1 MDLRGAKAVPD
12 LEIIEWLYTFDIV
25 DNLYDKDIKEKF
37 IETFKKWVITSKNN
51 NLKNLHLFTNVKI
64 CNGTA
69 HAFDTFHWRHRNKRF
84 LFFKGEFMYHGAC
97 FKKNVNWCYLND
109 TEITENDVIIMSVPF
124 SDYGKQHPTL
134 SGILT
139 TCDAMNVPVLLDFAH
154 LPCTKNINVDLSH
167 KCIDMITFSLS
178 KAFHGAEN
186 LRLGIRFEKEDTD
199 DSIDILNSVNMVNN
213 MSLGIGIKYMNTF
226 TIDHNWEK
234 YGKIYYKVCRENNL
248 EPTDCIMF
256 GIGGDEW
263 KEYNRGNDT
272 NRVCISELIRDKY
285 IC

>member
-1 MDLRGAKAVPD
+1 
-12 LEIIEWLYTFDIV
+12 
-25 DNLYDKDIKEKF
+25 
-37 IETFKKWVITSKNN
+37 
-51 NLKNLHLFTNVKI
+51 
-64 CNGTA
+64 
-69 HAFDTFHWRHRNKRF
+69 
-84 LFFKGEFMYHGAC
+84 MYHGAC
-97 FKKNVNWCYLND
+97 FKKKVDWGYLND
-109 TEITENDVIIMSVPF
+109 TEITENDAIIMSVPF

-167 KCIDMITFSLS
+167 KCIDMITFSFS

-226 TIDHNWEK
+226 TIDDNWEK
-234 YGKIYYKVCRENNL
+234 YGKIYYKVINKVVKS
-248 EPTDCIMF
+248 
-256 GIGGDEW
+256 GKKW
-263 KEYNRGNDT
+263 
-272 NRVCISELIRDKY
+272 Y
-285 IC
+285 IFVFH

>member
-167 KCIDMITFSLS
+167 KFIDMITFSL
-178 KAFHGAEN
+178 
-186 LRLGIRFEKEDTD
+186 
-199 DSIDILNSVNMVNN
+199 
-213 MSLGIGIKYMNTF
+213 
-226 TIDHNWEK
+226 
-234 YGKIYYKVCRENNL
+234 
-248 EPTDCIMF
+248 
-256 GIGGDEW
+256 
-263 KEYNRGNDT
+263 
-272 NRVCISELIRDKY
+272 
-285 IC
+285 

>member
-1 MDLRGAKAVPD
+1 
-12 LEIIEWLYTFDIV
+12 
-25 DNLYDKDIKEKF
+25 
-37 IETFKKWVITSKNN
+37 
-51 NLKNLHLFTNVKI
+51 
-64 CNGTA
+64 
-69 HAFDTFHWRHRNKRF
+69 
-84 LFFKGEFMYHGAC
+84 MYHAAC
-97 FKKNVNWCYLND
+97 FKKKVDWGYLND
-109 TEITENDVIIMSVPF
+109 TEITENDAIIMSVPF

-199 DSIDILNSVNMVNN
+199 DSLDILNSVNMINS
-213 MSLGIGIKYMNTF
+213 MSLGIGIEYMNMF
-226 TIDHNWEK
+226 TLDHNWYK
-234 YGKIYYKVCRENNL
+234 YGKTYYKVCRENNL

-256 GIGGDEW
+256 GIGGDRW
-263 KEYNRGNDT
+263 KDYNRGNDT
-272 NRVCISELIRDKY
+272 NRVCVSELIRDKY